1 MRRMK
6 KAGQYLLGIFA
17 ALLLC
22 GVFSVNIVKAESQ
35 YVYDNA
41 SLLSDEEEQDL
52 ERSCTEFERNTK
64 LHMVI
69 LTERSSGS
77 EDCQAI
83 ADDFYDKKYPK
94 EPNGVCFLI
103 DMGQRQIVISTSGI
117 MHRHLPAE
125 SIIQTHILRGGGQI
139 FVASY
144 YMSNIHGMVI
154 YHVSKIVSRIAVGFD
169 QDHIIQLG
177 IIYGNVSV

>member
-1 MRRMK
+1 MVIKLFDQFIKRENLAIILR
-6 KAGQYLLGIFA
+6 APSQQ
-17 ALLLC
+17 C
-22 GVFSVNIVKAESQ
+22 HIVDDCFGNESLIDQ
-35 YVYDNA
+35 ILEGSMSA
-41 SLLSDEEEQDL
+41 SLRQL
-52 ERSCTEFERNTK
+52 F
-64 LHMVI
+64 MV
-69 LTERSSGS
+69 
-77 EDCQAI
+77 
-83 ADDFYDKKYPK
+83 
-94 EPNGVCFLI
+94 LI
-103 DMGQRQIVISTSGI
+103 GDQRQMNVY
-117 MHRHLPAE
+117 RYLPAE